1 MYAFTVCTLDFP
13 FFFYLPY
20 TLSLPLTIV
29 SLVSFQT
36 ARKMTS
42 RLSGLAG
49 TLSSKNSKLYYLL
62 SLRKG

>member
-42 RLSGLAG
+42 RLSGLAQK
-49 TLSSKNSKLYYLL
+49 TPQKTQNYTTYCL
-62 SLRKG
+62 